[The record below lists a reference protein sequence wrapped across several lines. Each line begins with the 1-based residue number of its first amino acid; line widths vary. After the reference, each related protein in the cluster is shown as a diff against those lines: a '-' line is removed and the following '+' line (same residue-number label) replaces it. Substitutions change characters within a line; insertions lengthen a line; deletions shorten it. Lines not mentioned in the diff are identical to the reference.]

1 MLLVHD
7 DRSIDLA
14 CSFFVV
20 AFAVTFA
27 YSLLAVLVRPGT
39 TASRLVL
46 LSDVVIYANLITTT
60 TTTS

>member
-1 MLLVHD
+1 MTT
-7 DRSIDLA
+7 DLA

-27 YSLLAVLVRPGT
+27 YSLLAAVLVRPGT

-46 LSDVVIYANLITTT
+46 LSDVVIYANLTTT